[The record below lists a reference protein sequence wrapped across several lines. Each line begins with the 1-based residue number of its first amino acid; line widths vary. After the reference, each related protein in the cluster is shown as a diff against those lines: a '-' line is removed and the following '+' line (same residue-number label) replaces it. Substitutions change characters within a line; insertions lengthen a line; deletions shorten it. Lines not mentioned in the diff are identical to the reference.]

1 MSAYTSTPVPRYGF
15 QFRKVNHLVRYSV
28 DDRTGEFRSELQPC
42 DSATCSRATC
52 QQRAVRK
59 RIQALSYV
67 LRKRE
72 ARLLTL
78 TKFENPKT
86 ADSFAGLLTHHLRRA
101 GYGAEFYMAIEPH
114 SRGLLHA
121 HLYLVSEATDQQIAE
136 LFRVH
141 IAPELELTEWTGLD
155 ISSERGPQS
164 ASYLLKEAEGFSLA
178 RHLNL
183 NGGRLSRKH
192 TPGFFRWAAVSGV
205 GNSTKAER
213 RRSRVFLII
222 AEAKGYEEAKRVSA
236 MIPEVH
242 KLAALAALLL
252 WQITVPRRL
261 AYLELLEA
269 TAADY
274 RRARERQTGEGGNR
288 SASGVGGAHRGPP

>member
-1 MSAYTSTPVPRYGF
+1 MSATSSTAPKYGF

-28 DDRTGEFRSELQPC
+28 DERTGEIHSEIQPC
-42 DSATCSRATC
+42 DAATCSRALC
-52 QQRAVRK
+52 QQRAVQR
-59 RIQALSYV
+59 RVQALRYA
-67 LRKRE
+67 LRKRG

-78 TKFENPKT
+78 TKFEDPKT
-86 ADSFAGLLTHHLRRA
+86 ADRFADLLKHHLRRA
-101 GYGAEFYMAIEPH
+101 GFGAEFYMAIESH
-114 SRGLLHA
+114 GRGLLHA
-121 HLYLVSEATDQQIAE
+121 HLYLASEATDEQIAE
-136 LFRVH
+136 LFRAH
-141 IAPELELTEWTGLD
+141 IAPELNLTEWTGLD

-213 RRSRVFLII
+213 RRARIFCII
-222 AEAKGYEEAKRVSA
+222 ADAKGYEEAKRVSA

-252 WQITVPRRL
+252 WQITEPQRL

-269 TAADY
+269 TVADY
-274 RRARERQTGEGGNR
+274 QRARERQTGGAGNW
-288 SASGVGGAHRGPP
+288 SVDGVGGAHRGPP

>member
-1 MSAYTSTPVPRYGF
+1 MSATSSTAPRYGF

-28 DDRTGEFRSELQPC
+28 DARTGDIHSEIQPC
-42 DSATCSRATC
+42 DSATCA
-52 QQRAVRK
+52 RAVCQRRAVQK
-59 RIQALSYV
+59 RIQALRYV
-67 LRKRE
+67 LRKRG

-78 TKFENPKT
+78 TKFEDPKT
-86 ADSFAGLLTHHLRRA
+86 ADRFAELMKHHLRRA

-121 HLYLVSEATDQQIAE
+121 HIYLVSEASDQQIDD

-141 IAPELELTEWTGLD
+141 ITPELKLTEWSNLD
-155 ISSERGPQS
+155 ISPERGPQS

-178 RHLNL
+178 RHLVL

-192 TPGFFRWAAVSGV
+192 TPGFFHWAAVSGV

-213 RRSRVFLII
+213 RRARLFRII
-222 AEAKGYEEAKRVSA
+222 EEAKGYEGASRVSA
-236 MIPEVH
+236 QVPEVH

-252 WQITVPRRL
+252 WQITEPQRL
-261 AYLELLEA
+261 AYLELIEA
-269 TAADY
+269 TVADY
-274 RRARERQTGEGGNR
+274 RRARERQTDEGGNR
-288 SASGVGGAHRGPP
+288 SADGSGGAFRGPP